1 MNGSTANMA
10 NNNIDYEHFSDRLI
24 ESISMV
30 RELLY
35 SNKELRELTDDAK
48 KNLISVN
55 KSLWTFK
62 KKIKILGKNY
72 YK

>member
-48 KNLISVN
+48 K
-55 KSLWTFK
+55 KSDQC
-62 KKIKILGKNY
+62 
-72 YK
+72 